1 MNEPTTASRARGLPP
16 AVKKQTAWGRMW
28 KPFWAVPAAWTIGA
42 LVVGVFL
49 PQLEDALNVDIPYV
63 FQGGPEGA
71 RGLLGTIAT
80 GMISMTSLVFS
91 ITMVILQLASSQ
103 FTPRVLGGFL
113 ESRVTQFT
121 FGVFIASFVFALTV
135 TRSVRGDYGDT
146 SVFVPKTSVTVAF
159 LLVLASVGFF
169 LAFIHHITSS
179 IQVSQVISRIGERTL
194 SLAETLYAATDDDVP
209 TTGPTWSPEPGTP
222 RVPVGTEDRHGMI
235 THVDYELLVKVAT
248 EHDVVVTIDREV
260 GEFLAE
266 GQHLFRVWG
275 VEDLDED
282 TRKKLFRAVGLGHER
297 EMQQDVGFGIRQ
309 LADIADRALSSG
321 VNDPTT
327 AVQVIDEL
335 HRVLRRLVQREAPS
349 PYIADDQGQVRVI
362 HRPQSIEG
370 HLALAVDEIIHYG
383 GDSLQVPRRLRAM
396 LVDLQDVTRER
407 YRTVIDDAIER
418 LDRAVEL
425 EKPTPADEGIVDDH
439 QAEARTA

>member
-42 LVVGVFL
+42 LVVGIFL
-49 PQLEDALNVDIPYV
+49 PQLEDALNLDVPYV
-63 FQGGPEGA
+63 FPGGPEGA
-71 RGLLGTIAT
+71 RGILGTIAT

-103 FTPRVLGGFL
+103 FTPRALGGFL

-135 TRSVRGDYGDT
+135 TRYVRGDYGD
-146 SVFVPKTSVTVAF
+146 SGEFVPKTSVTLAF

-179 IQVSQVISRIGERTL
+179 IQVSKVISRIGERTL
-194 SLAETLYAATDDDVP
+194 NLADTLYASVDDDVA

-222 RVPVGTEDRHGMI
+222 RANVGTDDRHGMI
-235 THVDYELLVKVAT
+235 THVDYHRLVDLAT

-260 GEFLAE
+260 GQFLAE

-275 VEDLDED
+275 VEELDEE
-282 TRKKLFRAVGLGHER
+282 TCTKLFRAIGLADER
-297 EMQQDVGFGIRQ
+297 EMRQDVGFGIRQ
-309 LADIADRALSSG
+309 LVDIADRALSSG
-321 VNDPTT
+321 INDPTT

-335 HRVLRRLVQREAPS
+335 HRVLRHLVQRESPS
-349 PYIADDQGQVRVI
+349 PYIADDDGQVRVV

-383 GDSLQVPRRLRAM
+383 GDSLQVPRRVRAM
-396 LVDLQDVTRER
+396 LEDLQDVARDR
-407 YRTVIDDAIER
+407 YQAEIGDALER
-418 LDRAVEL
+418 LDRAQEF
-425 EKPTPADEGIVDDH
+425 EEPTPADEGVVADKPG
-439 QAEARTA
+439 EAPTA

>member
-1 MNEPTTASRARGLPP
+1 
-16 AVKKQTAWGRMW
+16 
-28 KPFWAVPAAWTIGA
+28 
-42 LVVGVFL
+42 
-49 PQLEDALNVDIPYV
+49 
-63 FQGGPEGA
+63 
-71 RGLLGTIAT
+71 
-80 GMISMTSLVFS
+80 
-91 ITMVILQLASSQ
+91 
-103 FTPRVLGGFL
+103 
-113 ESRVTQFT
+113 
-121 FGVFIASFVFALTV
+121 
-135 TRSVRGDYGDT
+135 
-146 SVFVPKTSVTVAF
+146 
-159 LLVLASVGFF
+159 
-169 LAFIHHITSS
+169 
-179 IQVSQVISRIGERTL
+179 
-194 SLAETLYAATDDDVP
+194 
-209 TTGPTWSPEPGTP
+209 
-222 RVPVGTEDRHGMI
+222 MI

-407 YRTVIDDAIER
+407 YRTVIVDAIER